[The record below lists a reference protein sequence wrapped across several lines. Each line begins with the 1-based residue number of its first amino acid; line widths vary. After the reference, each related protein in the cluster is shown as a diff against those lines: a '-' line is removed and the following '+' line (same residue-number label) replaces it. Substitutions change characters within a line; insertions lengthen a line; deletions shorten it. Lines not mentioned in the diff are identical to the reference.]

1 MNMRQVEAFRT
12 VMMRG
17 SMTVAAQELR
27 TSQPSISR
35 LIAELEASI
44 GLSLFERRAGRIRP
58 TPEGLSFYREVE
70 RSFVGLENLAHAAR
84 DIRALGTGRL
94 RIAAMPVV
102 ALGFIPRCIKRFKD
116 QFPNAAISIQMGNDA
131 TVTRW
136 MSTSHCDVG
145 FVANVI
151 ELPMV
156 EHELLYAIPGICVLP
171 PSHPLETK
179 TALTPEDL
187 AGEPFISLSLEDGA
201 RARVDRA
208 FADADVRRHHVL
220 ETPFSAAICALV
232 AQGLGVGICNP
243 IAADDYRHTG
253 IAIRPFEPAIPF
265 YGHAMYQTSQRDGVL
280 LDGFLTIV
288 REELKRYGKGD
299 SAERPAP
306 PLKRSNRPRHRSR

>member
-265 YGHAMYQTSQRDGVL
+265 YGHTMYQTSQRDGVL

-299 SAERPAP
+299 SAVRPAP